1 VSNELWWYVAR
12 AGGITAWSLA
22 TASVALGTIMGAI
35 LVRKPG
41 RAWQLDLH
49 RFLGAA
55 TVVFVAIHVVGLLS
69 DSVVPFDL
77 TAVAVPLAATW
88 HPVAVAWGVVAM
100 WLLVAVEL
108 TSLVRDRLPN
118 RLWHRIHVSSYA
130 VFALGTVHALASG
143 TDASGDLAAWVALT
157 VSTVVG
163 VLVFAR
169 LLEPERREARVYRAR
184 QRMAERSAP

>member
-1 VSNELWWYVAR
+1 
-12 AGGITAWSLA
+12 
-22 TASVALGTIMGAI
+22 
-35 LVRKPG
+35 
-41 RAWQLDLH
+41 
-49 RFLGAA
+49 
-55 TVVFVAIHVVGLLS
+55 
-69 DSVVPFDL
+69 
-77 TAVAVPLAATW
+77 
-88 HPVAVAWGVVAM
+88 
-100 WLLVAVEL
+100 
-108 TSLVRDRLPN
+108 
-118 RLWHRIHVSSYA
+118 VSSYA